1 MMFATSPT
9 CVNINSLTQTTR
21 RNLAMNKYQ
30 AITAIKFEI
39 EKLEDLFDQMIDGV
53 VEASNPEQQ
62 KVIDRLDH
70 LGEMLKSELG
80 ELETLWGV
88 A

>member
-1 MMFATSPT
+1 
-9 CVNINSLTQTTR
+9 
-21 RNLAMNKYQ
+21 MNKYQ

-53 VEASNPEQQ
+53 VEASKTEQQ

-80 ELETLWGV
+80 KLETLWGV